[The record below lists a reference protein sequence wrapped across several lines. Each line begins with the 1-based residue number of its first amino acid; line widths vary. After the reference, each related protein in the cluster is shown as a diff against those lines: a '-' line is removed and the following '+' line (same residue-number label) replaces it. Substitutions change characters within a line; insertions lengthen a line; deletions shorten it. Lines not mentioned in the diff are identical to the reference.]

1 MVTRNNTFKSEMSS
15 QNTKQGVML
24 KYEETAGH
32 CFVTQH
38 LVARYQSTI
47 NCVYQIQQSADSG
60 RIATL
65 TALHLSQPSLPR
77 LISKQSLIEE
87 MPWSIV

>member
-1 MVTRNNTFKSEMSS
+1 MPSIHKFTAKIKGQEQFSS
-15 QNTKQGVML
+15 MKKYQGIV
-24 KYEETAGH
+24 
-32 CFVTQH
+32 FVTQN
-38 LVARYQSTI
+38 LEASYQSTI
-47 NCVYQIQQSADSG
+47 SCVYQIQQSADSG

-65 TALHLSQPSLPR
+65 TALHLPQPSLPR